1 VGSYELD
8 SSVGSEFEARTFDGA
23 FRLKLPGTSNFIE
36 EIRRVWHLESIL
48 FRFCKS
54 FRENGL

>member
-23 FRLKLPGTSNFIE
+23 FRLKPPGTSNFIE
-36 EIRRVWHLESIL
+36 EIRRGLASRIDSVSIL
-48 FRFCKS
+48 
-54 FRENGL
+54 